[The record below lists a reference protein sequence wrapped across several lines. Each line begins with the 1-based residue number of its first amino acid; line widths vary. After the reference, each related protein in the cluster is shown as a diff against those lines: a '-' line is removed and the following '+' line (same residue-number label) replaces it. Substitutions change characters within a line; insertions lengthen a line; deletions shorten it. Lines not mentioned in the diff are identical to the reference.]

1 MRLGGPIPAPEQQT
15 PAAWIEAHRAR
26 GYRAAYCPLP
36 IGAPDALIA
45 DYRTAAADADLVI
58 AEVGAWS
65 SPVSLDPQ
73 TRAEALDKC
82 KGALRLAEAIGAR
95 CSVNVVGSVGSK
107 WDGPDPRDL
116 LPETVDRIIDTLRE
130 IIDAVNPV
138 QTKWAIEMMPWM
150 LPDSP
155 DSYLELIARVDR
167 EAMAVH
173 LDPVN
178 IINSPTRF
186 YDTGAVI
193 RECFTKLGPQ
203 IVSCHAKD
211 ITLGQSLTVQLDECC
226 PGTGGL
232 DYPTYMHELDRLS
245 SDVPLMLEHLPDQDA
260 YAAAAAHIR
269 SVAAAEGITL

>member
-1 MRLGGPIPAPEQQT
+1 MRLGGPIPESEQQT
-15 PAAWIEAHRAR
+15 PAAWIQAHRMR

-36 IGAPDALIA
+36 IGTPDARIA
-45 DYRTAAADADLVI
+45 DYRRAAADADLLI

-73 TRAEALDKC
+73 TRADALQKC

-95 CSVNVVGSVGSK
+95 CCVNVVGSVGTK
-107 WDGPDPRDL
+107 WDGPDPRDMQ
-116 LPETVDRIIDTLRE
+116 PETIDRIIDTLRQ

-138 QTKWAIEMMPWM
+138 ETKWAIEMMPWM
-150 LPDSP
+150 QPDSP
-155 DSYLELIARVDR
+155 DSYLDLLRRVDR
-167 EAMAVH
+167 EAIAVH

-178 IINSPTRF
+178 IINSPRRY

-193 RECFTKLGPQ
+193 RDCFAKLGPR

-211 ITLGQSLTVQLDECC
+211 ITLGTRLTVHLDECC

-232 DYPTYMHELDRLS
+232 DYPTYLQELDQLAP
-245 SDVPLMLEHLPDQDA
+245 DIPLMLEHLPDQEA

-269 SVAAAEGITL
+269 AVAAEEGISL